1 VETADLELALE
12 ATRLLGRWSMI
23 SQRHGGG
30 CSCCPGLGDVD
41 MAEVE
46 RSVLESLRRRHAVLR
61 DRDSLA
67 ALLRDCVARKAAETP
82 ESLHALFADVGLVI
96 EDLERIQ
103 SGLW

>member
-1 VETADLELALE
+1 VEAADLELALE

-41 MAEVE
+41 MADVE
-46 RSVLESLRRRHAVLR
+46 RSVLEGLRRRHAVLK
-61 DRDSLA
+61 DRESLA
-67 ALLRDCVARKAAETP
+67 ALLRDCVARKGAEKP
-82 ESLHALFADVGLVI
+82 ESLRALFADVGMVI